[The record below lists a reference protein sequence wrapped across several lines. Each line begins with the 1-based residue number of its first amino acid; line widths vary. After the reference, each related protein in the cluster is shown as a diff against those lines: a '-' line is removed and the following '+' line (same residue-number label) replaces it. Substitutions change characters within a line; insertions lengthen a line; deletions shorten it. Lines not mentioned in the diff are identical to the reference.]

1 MKAAKSNTQMSEVL
15 FQKLGSTW
23 YVFSEVQGDM
33 IYSALPNGMDPHS
46 TKLELF
52 EVIEEHM
59 AKISRHHGRKPEAA
73 A

>member
-1 MKAAKSNTQMSEVL
+1 MNHNAQLEKEVL

-23 YVFSEVQGDM
+23 YVFTEVENDM
-33 IYSALPNGMDPHS
+33 VYSALPVGMDPKT

-59 AKISRHHGRKPEAA
+59 MKVAKHTKKRAETAA
-73 A
+73 